1 MEGAS
6 NQPQNETPLSLFV
19 GNTTQQNPTYV
30 EGPLWNSQATN
41 ASTQSEW
48 TSSKATFRKYYLIP
62 SLLFSVP
69 AHLAVL
75 GSFFSDPL
83 EEFGIISWF
92 ISPFVATVTLI
103 ILLIIGISKKN
114 KSIVNAVVAGVI
126 TDTVIWFASIYY
138 YLVFA
143 STLDLALGL

>member
-6 NQPQNETPLSLFV
+6 NQPQNETPPSLFV

-69 AHLAVL
+69 GHITVL
-75 GSFFSDPL
+75 GVVTDSYEL
-83 EEFGIISWF
+83 EWTGIDLWMA
-92 ISPFVATVTLI
+92 SPI
-103 ILLIIGISKKN
+103 IAIIVLAIFLIIGISKKN
-114 KSIVNAVVAGVI
+114 KSILYAVLAGLI
-126 TDTVIWFASIYY
+126 TDTVIWFLSVYY
-138 YLVFA
+138 YAHFKY
-143 STLDLALGL
+143 GGW